1 VDAGR
6 DDRQGLH
13 RQDSDDKVTTIS
25 HDHMP
30 AAGDPEAGGAPVPGA
45 SETAVLSVVLP
56 TFNERD
62 NLPVLLQRLEAT
74 LAGIAWEAI
83 VVDDNSPDGTA
94 ELARSIANHDPR
106 VRVIRRVGRRGL
118 SGACIEGML
127 ASSAEFVAVMD
138 ADLQHDETLLP
149 RMLAALTGA
158 DGGAGADLA
167 VASRHVEGGDV
178 GAGLSGVR
186 ASGSTL
192 ANRLA
197 RIFLKVELSDPMS
210 GFFMIRRAE
219 VERLAPK
226 LSSQGFKILLDIV
239 ASARGSLRVVEL
251 PFVFRERLHGESKL
265 DTLVALDF
273 LGLILSKLAGD
284 LVSVR
289 FLMFMMVGASGVV
302 VHMAAL
308 FTLIETF
315 GVEFTIAQTAATFVA
330 MTSNFWLNNRLT
342 YRDRRLTGFAAL
354 RGLLTFYLVCGFGVV
369 ANVGVASLIYREDG
383 GALLIGI
390 AGAAGA
396 VMGAVWNYAASS
408 VLTWRKA

>member
-1 VDAGR
+1 MPVDGVSQTSEPDGAAR
-6 DDRQGLH
+6 
-13 RQDSDDKVTTIS
+13 
-25 HDHMP
+25 P
-30 AAGDPEAGGAPVPGA
+30 A
-45 SETAVLSVVLP
+45 TARLSVVLP

-62 NLPVLLQRLEAT
+62 NLPVLIDRLDT
-74 LAGIAWEAI
+74 VLAGIAWEAT

-94 ELARSIANHDPR
+94 EAARAIAARDPR

-127 ASSAEFVAVMD
+127 ASSADYVAVMD

-149 RMLAALTGA
+149 KMLAALSNGA
-158 DGGAGADLA
+158 ADLA

-178 GAGLSGVR
+178 GSGLSSVR
-186 ASGSTL
+186 ASGSGL

-197 RIFLKVELSDPMS
+197 RLLLGVTLSDPMS
-210 GFFMIRRAE
+210 GFFMIRRSE
-219 VERLAPK
+219 VERLAPG

-239 ASARGSLRVVEL
+239 ATARGSLRIVEL
-251 PFVFRERLHGESKL
+251 PFVFRERLHGQSKL

-273 LGLILSKLAGD
+273 LGLLLSKFVGD
-284 LVSVR
+284 VVSVR
-289 FLMFMMVGASGVV
+289 FLMFMMVGASGVI

-308 FTLIETF
+308 FALIELEGMSF
-315 GVEFTIAQTAATFVA
+315 QLAQTAATFVA
-330 MTSNFWLNNRLT
+330 MTTNFWLNNRLT
-342 YRDRRLTGFAAL
+342 YRDRRLRGLAAL
-354 RGLLTFYLVCGFGVV
+354 RGLLTFYLVCGFGVI
-369 ANVGVASLIYREDG
+369 ANVGVASLVYQEDAG
-383 GALLIGI
+383 RILIGL

>member
-1 VDAGR
+1 MPVDGASLPQSTSADASAG
-6 DDRQGLH
+6 DASG
-13 RQDSDDKVTTIS
+13 
-25 HDHMP
+25 MP
-30 AAGDPEAGGAPVPGA
+30 AAAAP
-45 SETAVLSVVLP
+45 AVRAPRLSVVLP

-62 NLPVLLQRLEAT
+62 NLPVLIERLDAT

-83 VVDDNSPDGTA
+83 VVDDNSPDGTTEVA
-94 ELARSIANHDPR
+94 RRLANSDPR
-106 VRVIRRVGRRGL
+106 IRVIRRVGRRGL

-149 RMLAALTGA
+149 KMLAKLAG
-158 DGGAGADLA
+158 DGTAGNPGADLA
-167 VASRHVEGGDV
+167 VASRHVEGGAV
-178 GAGLSGVR
+178 GDGLSAVR
-186 ASGSTL
+186 ASGSGL

-197 RIFLKVELSDPMS
+197 RIFLHVDLSDPMS

-219 VERLAPK
+219 VERLAPQ

-239 ASARGSLRVVEL
+239 ASAKGSLRIVEL
-251 PFVFRERLHGESKL
+251 PFVFRERLHGQSKL

-273 LGLILSKLAGD
+273 LGLILSKLVGD

-302 VHMAAL
+302 VHMVAL
-308 FTLIETF
+308 FSLIEGF
-315 GVEFTIAQTAATFVA
+315 AMNFQVAQTAATFVA
-330 MTSNFWLNNRLT
+330 MTTNFYLNNRLT
-342 YRDRRLTGFAAL
+342 YRDRRLHGWAAL
-354 RGLLTFYLVCGFGVV
+354 RGLLTFYVVCGFGVI
-369 ANVGVASLIYREDG
+369 ANVGVASLIYQEDAG
-383 GALLIGI
+383 RILIGV